1 MYYKNGTIYNSQ
13 QAIRNDNK
21 DTSLPVFMTDELIES
36 LGYLKIVDGV
46 KPIPS
51 AVQYVVEDSVTLVN
65 SVPTR
70 NYKLVDMFA
79 DTPEYT
85 DMDGIVISAKT
96 KLENE
101 TAYIAK
107 QQADSVP
114 KVITPLQARLALSQ
128 LGLRQQVEDSMLTS
142 SQDVKDFYEFALE
155 WRRDNAQL
163 LSMATSLGMDSAVID
178 NFFLL
183 ASTL

>member
-1 MYYKNGTIYNSQ
+1 MYYKNGQVFNSQ

-21 DTSLPVFMTDELIES
+21 DTSLPMFMTDELIMS

-46 KPIPS
+46 KPTPS
-51 AVQYVVEDSVTLVN
+51 AVQYVVDDSVELVDG
-65 SVPTR
+65 VPTQM
-70 NYKLVDMFA
+70 YVLKDMFT

-128 LGLRQQVEDSMLTS
+128 LGVRQQVEDLMLTAA
-142 SQDVKDFYEFALE
+142 QDVKDFYEFALE
-155 WRRDNAQL
+155 WKRDNIQL
-163 LSMATSLGMDSAVID
+163 MAMATSLGMDSVAID

>member
-1 MYYKNGTIYNSQ
+1 MYYKNGTIYGSQ

-21 DTSLPVFMTDELIES
+21 DTSLPAFMTDELIES
-36 LGYLKIVDGV
+36 LGYLKIVEGV
-46 KPIPS
+46 KPTPS
-51 AVQYVVEDSVTLVN
+51 AVQYVTEDTVSLVDG
-65 SVPTR
+65 VPTR
-70 NYKLVDMFA
+70 SYKLVDMFA

-128 LGLRQQVEDSMLTS
+128 LGVRQQIEDSILTAT
-142 SQDVKDFYEFALE
+142 QDIKDFYEFALE
-155 WRRDNAQL
+155 WRRDNTQL
-163 LSMATSLGMDSAVID
+163 MAMATSLGMDSVAID
-178 NFFLL
+178 NFFIL

>member
-36 LGYLKIVDGV
+36 LGYVKIVEGV
-46 KPIPS
+46 KPTPS
-51 AVQYVVEDSVTLVN
+51 AVQYVVEDTVELIN
-65 SVPTR
+65 GVPVQ
-70 NYKLVDMFA
+70 NYILQDMFA

-85 DMDGIVISAKT
+85 DMDGIAVSAKT

-101 TAYIAK
+101 AEYLAK
-107 QQADSVP
+107 LQADSVP
-114 KVITPLQARLALSQ
+114 KVVTPLQARLALSQ
-128 LGLRQQVEDSMLTS
+128 IGIRQQVEDSMLTAT
-142 SQDVKDFYEFALE
+142 QEIKDFYQFAPE
-155 WRRDNAQL
+155 WKRDNTQL
-163 LSMATSLGMDSAVID
+163 IAMATLLGMDSVAID